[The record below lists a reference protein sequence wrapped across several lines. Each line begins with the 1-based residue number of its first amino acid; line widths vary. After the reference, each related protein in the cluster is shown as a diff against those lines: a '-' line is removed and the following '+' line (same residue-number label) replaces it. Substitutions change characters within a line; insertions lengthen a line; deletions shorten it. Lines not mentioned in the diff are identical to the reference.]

1 MSFSL
6 FQTMVGA
13 AFYFLAFLGLVN
25 FPKEVGYQLDEA
37 TNERMRQYAEEMQER
52 MAQLLLEIEALEKQ
66 QSSMHM
72 GALLLSAMQT
82 WQFWAWLGVILL
94 NILIVWLLFRDLLRR
109 VNRRE
114 EESSS
119 SDDDQQ
125 NNNRNRF
132 EERDEGRIFAE
143 RIQWPV
149 QHLQIN
155 CQVMMSIVGD
165 LLYITQR
172 SLSNTY
178 FPVLHTPIGVGS
190 AFEGWT
196 PSEEYNIVYRIF
208 IPITAPRGHSFH
220 LELGNEEELPSKNS
234 RIRVELECTCAREQ
248 SFGNVLCFLHQPE
261 EELRRNRE
269 LNLLQTLC
277 TGSYLDVHKTS
288 FWFQQMM
295 KAAWKFLPES
305 ARHHVAVLPS
315 RRSCKLRVFDVFDKI
330 RFVEFIFG
338 VQQGDSDIFLSS
350 EKTDAIFTPD
360 TVWPQSCTVA
370 EMKFFQYIK
379 AHAPQDSYHLR
390 CMQLCA
396 RIVVGNDFTT
406 YVLKTVVMHLLNTI
420 PLERWCRR
428 EFLQRMDDIMQYLH
442 SCIVEK
448 RLDHFWLGNE
458 QMPEEFILPPDFQ
471 TSRPPNLFQHMA
483 EDPNVHAR
491 ALREFQELRDRLK
504 RLLTFGN

>member
-1 MSFSL
+1 PSVSAA
-6 FQTMVGA
+6 TMA
-13 AFYFLAFLGLVN
+13 SAIFYFLAFLGLVEG
-25 FPKEVGYQLDEA
+25 PKGVGDELDEA
-37 TNERMRQYAEEMQER
+37 TNARMRQYAEEMQQR

-94 NILIVWLLFRDLLRR
+94 YILNAWLLFRDLLGRE
-109 VNRRE
+109 NNRE

-125 NNNRNRF
+125 NNNRNRI

-149 QHLQIN
+149 QHIQIN
-155 CQVMMSIVGD
+155 CQVMMSMVGD
-165 LLYITQR
+165 LLYFIKR

-178 FPVLHTPIGVGS
+178 FPVLHPPIGVGS

-196 PSEEYNIVYRIF
+196 PLEDYNIVYRIF
-208 IPITAPRGHSFH
+208 VPITAPRGHSFH

-269 LNLLQTLC
+269 PSLLQTLC

-305 ARHHVAVLPS
+305 ARHHIGVLPS
-315 RRSCKLRVFDVFDKI
+315 RRSCKLRVFDAFDRI
-330 RFVEFIFG
+330 RFVELIFG

-350 EKTDAIFTPD
+350 ENTDAIFTPD
-360 TVWPQSCTVA
+360 TVWPQSCRVA
-370 EMKFFQYIK
+370 EMKFFRYIK

-396 RIVVGNDFTT
+396 RIVVGNDFTP

-420 PLERWCRR
+420 PLESWCRR
-428 EFLQRMDDIMQYLH
+428 EFLQRMDDIMEYLH
-442 SCIVEK
+442 CCIVEK
-448 RLDHFWLGNE
+448 RLDHFFLGNKE
-458 QMPEEFILPPDFQ
+458 VPDEVTLHPDFL
-471 TSRPPNLFQHMA
+471 TSSPLNLFQHMA
-483 EDPNVHAR
+483 EDPNVHDR
-491 ALREFQELRDRLK
+491 ALREFQVLRNRLR